1 MAIKLIK
8 KGEVICIASEVYESY
23 YRAGPYLVEKDFD
36 LSEFITTVKSSQAE
50 HWEITTLMREIPC
63 LLLAQDFVSTI
74 ACRNVHL
81 GAFGEWHIK
90 EEKDDYI

>member
-1 MAIKLIK
+1 MAIKSFK

-36 LSEFITTVKSSQAE
+36 LSEFIITAKRSQAE

-63 LLLAQDFVSTI
+63 SLLAQGFVSTI
-74 ACRNVHL
+74 TCRNVHL
-81 GAFGEWHIK
+81 GAFGELKIK
-90 EEKDDYI
+90 EENDDYI